1 LLFKPWIDIASH
13 FILSNK
19 MIKSRMDELGEAT
32 AKLIE
37 TSDGVLHPADEDVF
51 ASNPSEWHPRQLQQ
65 SSENS
70 TS

>member
-1 LLFKPWIDIASH
+1 
-13 FILSNK
+13 

-37 TSDGVLHPADEDVF
+37 TSDSFLHPADEDIF

-65 SSENS
+65 SSES
-70 TS
+70 RTS

>member
-1 LLFKPWIDIASH
+1 
-13 FILSNK
+13 
-19 MIKSRMDELGEAT
+19 MIKSSVDKLGEGT

-37 TSDGVLHPADEDVF
+37 TSDGFLHPADEDIF